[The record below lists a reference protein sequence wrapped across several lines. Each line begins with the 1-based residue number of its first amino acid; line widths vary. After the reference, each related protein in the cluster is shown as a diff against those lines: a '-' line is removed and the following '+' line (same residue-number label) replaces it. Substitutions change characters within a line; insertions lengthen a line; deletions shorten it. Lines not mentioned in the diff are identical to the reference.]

1 MKYNIYN
8 LVVEVGRKCNMK
20 CTHCLRGEPED
31 VTVDLNSLFK
41 FLKDEKINYI
51 NSITFTGGEPTLYA
65 KEIISIIDFIMKN
78 NIEIYGF
85 YIASNGLIVNL
96 ELMMKLVQFRAYISS
111 KCCLDDE
118 DYICRYDISDDHF
131 HDGIHQY
138 NIDILKGFSFVRMRG
153 DIDEAYLIDQGRA
166 SIYHHT
172 SRTVENTFYANICG
186 DYTEIETVYFN
197 AKGQILWNCDLSY
210 ETQEFCEPLS
220 INEYSFSEIVNME
233 MCNVQNN

>member
-51 NSITFTGGEPTLYA
+51 NSIAFTGGEPTLYA

-96 ELMMKLVQFRAYISS
+96 ELMMKLVRFRAYISS
-111 KCCLDDE
+111 KYGLDDE
-118 DYICRYDISDDHF
+118 DYICCYDISDDHF

-138 NIDILKGFSFVRMRG
+138 NLDILKGFSFVHMRG
-153 DIDEAYLIDQGRA
+153 DINEDYLIDQGRA
-166 SIYHHT
+166 SLYHYA
-172 SRTVENTFYANICG
+172 SRTVENTFYASICG